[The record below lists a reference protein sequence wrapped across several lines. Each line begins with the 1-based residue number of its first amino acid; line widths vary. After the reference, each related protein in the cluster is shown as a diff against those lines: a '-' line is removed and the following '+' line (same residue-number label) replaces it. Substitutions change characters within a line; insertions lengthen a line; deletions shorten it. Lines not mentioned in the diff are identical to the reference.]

1 MILES
6 EKFVK
11 KYAFF
16 YTLAIAVVLIVPLI
30 VYISL
35 LLKID
40 YAKLNLDLQ
49 KKAKDI
55 VILMDD
61 YSNKK
66 GEVYNFPRYQEYK
79 AGLYGDDFS
88 AIFTLIEDENK
99 INHYTMGFHRDGG
112 FSYFV
117 YPLQKGYYFGAS
129 YLIVSKE
136 YTPTKTYLF
145 AAVIFTAI
153 IILLFLFS
161 RSVLKNF
168 SRPFEKMNRHLDS
181 FIRDS
186 MHEINTPLSIIN
198 LNIDLFTR
206 KHGEDRH
213 LKRVKI
219 ASKTLSTIYDDM
231 DYLIKHENAKFTKQK
246 IDFSQFLQNRIDYF
260 VEIASQ
266 KKIKIISNIESGVE
280 IYFSKTKLQRV
291 IDNTLSNAIKYSYDE
306 KDIIIT
312 LFQKEKKIYFTVQDF
327 GVGIEDVDK
336 IFQRYH
342 RENFSKGGFGIGL
355 DIVKKIVDLEEID
368 MNIKSKLKEGTT
380 FTYIFT

>member
-16 YTLAIAVVLIVPLI
+16 YTLAIAIILIAPLI

-40 YAKLNLDLQ
+40 YAKVNLDLQ
-49 KKAKDI
+49 KKAEDI
-55 VILMDD
+55 VVLMDD
-61 YSNKK
+61 YSNKQ
-66 GEVYNFPRYQEYK
+66 GEVYNFPRYQEYQ
-79 AGLYGDDFS
+79 AGLYRDDFT
-88 AIFTLIEDENK
+88 AIFTLIEDKKEIK
-99 INHYTMGFHRDGG
+99 HHTMGFHRDGG
-112 FSYFV
+112 FYYFI

-136 YTPTKTYLF
+136 YTPAKIYLF
-145 AAVIFTAI
+145 AAVIFTSI
-153 IILLFLFS
+153 MVILFFFS

-198 LNIDLFTR
+198 LNIDLFSR

-213 LKRVKI
+213 LKRIKV

-231 DYLIKHENAKFTKQK
+231 DYLIKHENAKFVKRTFN
-246 IDFSQFLQNRIDYF
+246 FSQFLQNRIDYF
-260 VEIASQ
+260 EEIAGQ
-266 KKIKIISNIESGVE
+266 KKIKIVANLEHDIEL
-280 IYFSKTKLQRV
+280 YFSKTKLQRV

-312 LFQKEKKIYFTVQDF
+312 LFQKQKKIHFTVQDF

-342 RENFSKGGFGIGL
+342 RENFSRGGFGIGL
-355 DIVKKIVDLEEID
+355 DIVKKIVDHEGIV
-368 MNIKSKLKEGTT
+368 MSIKSKIKKGTT
-380 FTYIFT
+380 FSYIFT

>member
-16 YTLAIAVVLIVPLI
+16 YTLAIAIILIAPLI

-49 KKAKDI
+49 KKAEDI
-55 VILMDD
+55 VVLMDD
-61 YSNKK
+61 YTNKE

-79 AGLYGDDFS
+79 AGLYRDDFS
-88 AIFTLIEDENK
+88 SIFTLISDEK
-99 INHYTMGFHRDGG
+99 EIIHHTMGFHNDGG
-112 FSYFV
+112 FYYFI

-136 YTPTKTYLF
+136 YTPTKIYLF
-145 AAVIFTAI
+145 AAVIFTL
-153 IILLFLFS
+153 ILVILFFFS
-161 RSVLKNF
+161 RLVLKNF

-198 LNIDLFTR
+198 LNIDMFTR
-206 KHGEDRH
+206 KHGENRH
-213 LKRVKI
+213 LKRVKV

-231 DYLIKHENAKFTKQK
+231 DYLIKHENAKFIKQRF
-246 IDFSQFLQNRIDYF
+246 DFSQFLQNRIDYF
-260 VEIASQ
+260 EEIASQ
-266 KKIKIISNIESGVE
+266 KKIKIIINIEND
-280 IYFSKTKLQRV
+280 IKIFFSKTKLQRI

-306 KDIIIT
+306 KEIIIT
-312 LFQKEKKIYFTVQDF
+312 LLQKENKIQLSVQDF
-327 GVGIEDVDK
+327 GVGIEDVNK

-355 DIVKKIVDLEEID
+355 DIVKKIVDHEGID
-368 MNIKSKLKEGTT
+368 MSIKSKIKEGTT